1 MSVQQGGGWR
11 IGRQVLPVMKMNGP
25 NGEKID
31 RPGSGS
37 AKVFARFPIV
47 LISVI
52 CSVCY
57 RMRARDAKLRA
68 FLGVSLS
75 PHWNPKYAALPAA

>member
-1 MSVQQGGGWR
+1 
-11 IGRQVLPVMKMNGP
+11 MKMNGP
-25 NGEKID
+25 NGKKID

-57 RMRARDAKLRA
+57 RMRATRMEPGAHRR
-68 FLGVSLS
+68 FLPPCVRL
-75 PHWNPKYAALPAA
+75 NEITR